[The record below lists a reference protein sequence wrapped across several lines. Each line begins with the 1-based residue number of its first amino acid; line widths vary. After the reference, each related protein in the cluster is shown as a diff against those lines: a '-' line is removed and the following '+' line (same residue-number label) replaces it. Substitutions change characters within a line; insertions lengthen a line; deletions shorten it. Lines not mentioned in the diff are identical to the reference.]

1 MKKLLSFCFVML
13 LVLSGCESD
22 EEKIKSGVNKIQ
34 EKLNTIISES
44 EISDFIEGDI
54 KFERYDT
61 IISEEKTVFMY
72 NIVIPMKASYLQL
85 KPSEQYRLLK
95 EPTQKIFDYQGDD
108 YYGGP
113 IGNQI
118 LMDYEAN
125 EERIKHES
133 LILTFNKDDNYN
145 ISLNNEEAKEYEID
159 NNGDLSNVIFGTIGN
174 EKYVILSTGELLHE
188 DEYRNSENY
197 ALKDST
203 SDQSTQTP
211 TQNTENGWG
220 SLSLNQK
227 SSMVSQHLLQLQNQ
241 GYTINVNEDYFIK
254 SLDAY
259 YEGNETDV
267 TSIGEAI
274 QMVGLAGGA
283 ITK

>member
-22 EEKIKSGVNKIQ
+22 EEKIKTGVNKIQ

-95 EPTQKIFDYQGDD
+95 EPTQKIYDYRGDAPD
-108 YYGGP
+108 GR
-113 IGNQI
+113 QI
-118 LMDYEAN
+118 LRDYEVN
-125 EERIKHES
+125 EERIKYES
-133 LILTFNKDDNYN
+133 LVLTFNKDDNYN
-145 ISLNNEEAKEYEID
+145 ISLNNEEVKAFNRD
-159 NNGDLSNVIFGTIGN
+159 NNGDLSNVVYGTIGN
-174 EKYVILSTGELLHE
+174 ENYVILNTGELLHE
-188 DEYRNSENY
+188 GEYRDIGNY

-211 TQNTENGWG
+211 SRNTENGWN

-227 SSMVSQHLLQLQNQ
+227 SNRVSQHLLQLQNQ

-259 YEGNETDV
+259 YEGGETDF

-283 ITK
+283 ITN